1 MVFILPFVNMVY
13 HIDCFVYTEESLH
26 PWDKSHL
33 IMVYDPFNVLLDSV
47 CYYFVENDVSCGLVV
62 CMAFIMLRCAPFVPT
77 LLRAFII
84 KGR

>member
-1 MVFILPFVNMVY
+1 MGIL
-13 HIDCFVYTEESLH
+13 ILEEKISAF
-26 PWDKSHL
+26 
-33 IMVYDPFNVLLDSV
+33 Y
-47 CYYFVENDVSCGLVV
+47 VEYDVSCGLVV